1 MVVVALSQPHT
12 PDPPTFPS
20 PQDAYDINQLR
31 HPELFSPR
39 AKPPVRRDAP
49 LSSATPPAP
58 RKLPNSPSD
67 IEDFINEV
75 GMGSGAPLNLGPPP
89 SPLGLTVAPPP
100 SPQGLEA
107 ADNDPSVPPYD
118 TALIYDYEGSGSVA
132 SPLSSIVSS
141 LTDEDQDYDYL
152 SEWGPRF
159 RRLADLYG
167 Q

>member
-1 MVVVALSQPHT
+1 M
-12 PDPPTFPS
+12 
-20 PQDAYDINQLR
+20 
-31 HPELFSPR
+31 
-39 AKPPVRRDAP
+39 
-49 LSSATPPAP
+49 AP
-58 RKLPNSPSD
+58 RKLPSSPSD

-75 GMGSGAPLNLGPPP
+75 GQGPAPLSSVPHHRRAGGD
-89 SPLGLTVAPPP
+89 PLSL
-100 SPQGLEA
+100 QGLEA
-107 ADNDPSVPPYD
+107 ADSDPSVPPYD

-167 Q
+167 H

>member
-1 MVVVALSQPHT
+1 MPFL
-12 PDPPTFPS
+12 
-20 PQDAYDINQLR
+20 
-31 HPELFSPR
+31 
-39 AKPPVRRDAP
+39 
-49 LSSATPPAP
+49 
-58 RKLPNSPSD
+58 
-67 IEDFINEV
+67 
-75 GMGSGAPLNLGPPP
+75 
-89 SPLGLTVAPPP
+89 

-107 ADNDPSVPPYD
+107 ADSDPSVPPYD

>member
-1 MVVVALSQPHT
+1 M
-12 PDPPTFPS
+12 
-20 PQDAYDINQLR
+20 
-31 HPELFSPR
+31 
-39 AKPPVRRDAP
+39 
-49 LSSATPPAP
+49 AP
-58 RKLPNSPSD
+58 RKLPSSPSD

-75 GMGSGAPLNLGPPP
+75 GRGPAPLP
-89 SPLGLTVAPPP
+89 SVPHRRRADGDPLSL
-100 SPQGLEA
+100 QGLEA
-107 ADNDPSVPPYD
+107 ADSDPSVPPYD

-167 Q
+167 H

>member
-1 MVVVALSQPHT
+1 
-12 PDPPTFPS
+12 
-20 PQDAYDINQLR
+20 
-31 HPELFSPR
+31 
-39 AKPPVRRDAP
+39 VRRDTP
-49 LSSATPPAP
+49 LSAATPPAP
-58 RKLPNSPSD
+58 RKLPSSPSD

-75 GMGSGAPLNLGPPP
+75 GDGARDPASPPAPP
-89 SPLGLTVAPPP
+89 SPAGLTVVPA

-107 ADNDPSVPPYD
+107 ADRDPGVPPYD

-167 Q
+167 H